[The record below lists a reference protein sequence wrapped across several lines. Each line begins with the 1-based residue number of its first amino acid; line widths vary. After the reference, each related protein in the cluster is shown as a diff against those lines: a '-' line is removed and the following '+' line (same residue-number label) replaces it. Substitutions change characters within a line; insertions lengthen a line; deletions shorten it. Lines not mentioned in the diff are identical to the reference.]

1 MNPVTKTLLLI
12 LGTILAVFAVPAVL
26 IIFHAYLNA
35 FFAVVLVLTCFVL
48 FAYYTY
54 QEFLPEFQRAQLE
67 EEQVMARFEGDPD
80 KIRFYRGFK
89 KHFDGDLNLEQLE
102 KWFTD
107 HPHRDAGPAGD
118 EPFFTQWRTA
128 AGAGVSG
135 RF

>member
-1 MNPVTKTLLLI
+1 MNPVAKTLLLI

-26 IIFHAYLNA
+26 IIFHAYLSA

-54 QEFLPEFQRAQLE
+54 QEFLPEFQQAQSE
-67 EEQVMARFEGDPD
+67 DAEIMARFAGDPE
-80 KIRFYRGFK
+80 KIRFYQGFK

-107 HPHRDAGPAGD
+107 HPHRH
-118 EPFFTQWRTA
+118 ERRT
-128 AGAGVSG
+128 
-135 RF
+135 

>member
-1 MNPVTKTLLLI
+1 MKSSWHNADVKLNKMNPVTKTLLLT

-35 FFAVVLVLTCFVL
+35 FFAIVLFVTCFVL

-67 EEQVMARFEGDPD
+67 EEQVMARFEGDPE

-102 KWFTD
+102 KWLID
-107 HPHRDAGPAGD
+107 HPRKY
-118 EPFFTQWRTA
+118 
-128 AGAGVSG
+128 
-135 RF
+135 